1 MAPKTAAELALA
13 KKYELLRQKKVW
25 HVSQTA
31 HCHRHGNADTRLD
44 LAIADT

>member
-25 HVSQTA
+25 LSSLTA
-31 HCHRHGNADTRLD
+31 LPMAWTR
-44 LAIADT
+44 

>member
-25 HVSQTA
+25 HA
-31 HCHRHGNADTRLD
+31 PCHGKGMLTPESTQL
-44 LAIADT
+44 LT

>member
-31 HCHRHGNADTRLD
+31 HCHSMGMLTPDSTWR
-44 LAIADT
+44 